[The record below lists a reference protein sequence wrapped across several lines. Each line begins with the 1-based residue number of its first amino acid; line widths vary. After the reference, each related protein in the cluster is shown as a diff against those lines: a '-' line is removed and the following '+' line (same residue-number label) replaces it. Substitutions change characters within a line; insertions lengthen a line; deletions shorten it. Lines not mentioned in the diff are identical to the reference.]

1 MGYLQAAFLS
11 GVFLYLLLLIGSV
24 VHFGEDVVA
33 LAAASIME
41 NDGCKKSAVLVDPD
55 EGGHNDGG

>member
-11 GVFLYLLLLIGSV
+11 GMFFYLLLLIGSV

-41 NDGCKKSAVLVDPD
+41 NDERVLEKKSRDRSA
-55 EGGHNDGG
+55 